1 MKVLIVEPCRFMRLG
16 MHAALNKRDGLSVL
30 DVDSLQQA
38 LVEAPIFKPDIILA
52 NMTQHCHCTH
62 TSPDVNEFLK
72 LRINSKIYCYLDAS
86 YPESDEPIMIAENIL
101 IARKQSVKTLLQRLV
116 AINDSRAPL
125 PICTQPYSIY
135 SDQEILVMADWMA
148 EIPNYRIAKKLN
160 ISNRTVYVHKR
171 HITKKI
177 KVRNRLEFCFIYNL
191 IKYFYWPI
199 NPLAQRPM
207 SRQTK
212 LNIYSQLRQ

>member
-16 MHAALNKRDGLSVL
+16 MLAALNKSDGLSVQ

-38 LVEAPIFKPDIILA
+38 LVVVPIFKPDIILA
-52 NMTQHCHCTH
+52 NMTQHCHC
-62 TSPDVNEFLK
+62 SLINPDVDNFLK
-72 LRINSKIYCYLDAS
+72 LRISSKIYCYLDAS
-86 YPESDEPIMIAENIL
+86 YPESEEPIMIAENTL
-101 IARKQSVKTLLQRLV
+101 ITRKQSVKSILQRLV
-116 AINDSRAPL
+116 ALNDSRAPL
-125 PICTQPYSIY
+125 PICTQPHSIY

-212 LNIYSQLRQ
+212 SIIYSQFR